1 MIELSVSLVTC
12 LVLTAHHIVVVVVV
26 VVVAG
31 HHDPLRDG
39 HTPGVEVTAHT
50 GHPLVCAAFPP
61 EQFELSNVNSLCA
74 TIL

>member
-1 MIELSVSLVTC
+1 MLA
-12 LVLTAHHIVVVVVV
+12 AHHIV

-74 TIL
+74 TILSEIKTG